1 MFDLVHKVN
10 LYFFSAQNLYRL
22 LNIFISDFL
31 EKKNIFFD
39 TNNTFLFLIFFFF
52 ILQKLLFFT

>member
-52 ILQKLLFFT
+52 ILQK